1 MHPRMSDDVTENEGG
16 FDRDART
23 GGIGVDASAA
33 ATSSSN
39 ANVHLIQNQTDD
51 DFNDESDDET
61 DARGQPRR
69 RRRVLKDAT
78 ASSVYGLRREG
89 TTASLWAAMKL
100 RDDNHDDA
108 FAAVTTTKRGDASS
122 DVDLYAT
129 KCALYR
135 SHVESSR
142 AIARGALLRW
152 KLACSPRVSAAR
164 MADAA
169 VRARERRAARRAFD
183 RWCAQT
189 PGVSKRRRRR
199 RQHFNHHG
207 RGMSFGGEGD
217 DDDGGLTPVDFLNDD
232 EFPTDYR
239 DELEIR
245 LKQIARLEDAL
256 REANARE
263 ARAASG
269 EAFEEEMRKFRSHL
283 TNLQR
288 ELENVKRERDA
299 YKKKWTESSG
309 PAALKSLEERRANQ
323 RTMATQTTFDD
334 DDDDSREEEKAAAI
348 AKEKAAAIANATP
361 ATKSEI
367 RAAEKKWMDQARL
380 FQQKFER
387 QMEIT
392 SDFERKLREERTR
405 LLRSETRYEAR
416 IQEMATKHAEE
427 IIEMRSRRVEEEEE
441 EDDDARPTDREDE
454 LTYASPASLDND
466 RFAEYAK
473 IGAARGRAD
482 ERNDDDSEAYKSGRS
497 RSSSP
502 AVEETF
508 STPVGV
514 RGSDVASEHPERFET
529 ASKRLHFASLDDF
542 SSSSE
547 DEYNRGADDD
557 DEMHR
562 RGVPQPPPPVSAGAT
577 RKPIR
582 LTVAVAKLVMMGH
595 SQRDAIDAL
604 KRVDGNDVQAADA
617 WLKTRT

>member
-16 FDRDART
+16 FDRNART

-152 KLACSPRVSAAR
+152 KLACGPRVSAAR

-482 ERNDDDSEAYKSGRS
+482 ERNDDDSEAYESGRS

-508 STPVGV
+508 ITPVGV

>member
-1 MHPRMSDDVTENEGG
+1 MSNDEDDDVTESGG
-16 FDRDART
+16 SGRDARA
-23 GGIGVDASAA
+23 GGIVVDASAA
-33 ATSSSN
+33 AFTTMSESN
-39 ANVHLIQNQTDD
+39 VQLIQNQTDD
-51 DFNDESDDET
+51 DFNIQTDDDDNET
-61 DARGQPRR
+61 AARGR
-69 RRRVLKDAT
+69 RRRVSKDAT
-78 ASSVYGLRREG
+78 ALCLYGLRREG

-100 RDDNHDDA
+100 RDDKVDDDAFA
-108 FAAVTTTKRGDASS
+108 FAAVTTSDSS

-152 KLACSPRVSAAR
+152 KLACGPRVSAAR
-164 MADAA
+164 VADAA

-189 PGVSKRRRRR
+189 PGVSRRRRRR
-199 RQHFNHHG
+199 RQGWIHHG
-207 RGMSFGGEGD
+207 RGISFGGDDD
-217 DDDGGLTPVDFLNDD
+217 DDDGGMTPVDFLNDD

-283 TNLQR
+283 TNVQR

-323 RTMATQTTFDD
+323 RTMATQTTFDAGD
-334 DDDDSREEEKAAAI
+334 DAGDDGR
-348 AKEKAAAIANATP
+348 KEKAAAVANATP

-427 IIEMRSRRVEEEEE
+427 IIEMRSRRVKEDE
-441 EDDDARPTDREDE
+441 EDARRTDAEDE

-482 ERNDDDSEAYKSGRS
+482 ERNNHDSDVYESGRS

-514 RGSDVASEHPERFET
+514 RVSDAVAAASEHPERFET
-529 ASKRLHFASLDDF
+529 ASKRLHFPSLDDF

-547 DEYNRGADDD
+547 DEKHRGDGDGHDD
-557 DEMHR
+557 MNR
-562 RGVPQPPPPVSAGAT
+562 RGLPQPPSVSAGAT

-617 WLKTRT
+617 WLKNRT

>member
-16 FDRDART
+16 FDRNART

-39 ANVHLIQNQTDD
+39 ANVHLIQNQIDD

>member
-1 MHPRMSDDVTENEGG
+1 MSDDVTENEGG
-16 FDRDART
+16 FDRNART

-152 KLACSPRVSAAR
+152 KLACGPRVSAAR

-482 ERNDDDSEAYKSGRS
+482 ERNDDDSEAYESGRS

>member
-1 MHPRMSDDVTENEGG
+1 MSDDVTENEGG
-16 FDRDART
+16 FDRNART

-39 ANVHLIQNQTDD
+39 ANVHLIQNQIDD

-152 KLACSPRVSAAR
+152 KLACGPRVSAAR

-482 ERNDDDSEAYKSGRS
+482 ERNDDDSEAYESGRS

-508 STPVGV
+508 ITPVGV

>member
-16 FDRDART
+16 FDRNART

-152 KLACSPRVSAAR
+152 KLACGPRVSAAR

-508 STPVGV
+508 ITPVGV

>member
-482 ERNDDDSEAYKSGRS
+482 ERNDDDSEAYESGRS

-508 STPVGV
+508 ITPVGV

>member
-16 FDRDART
+16 FDRNART

-152 KLACSPRVSAAR
+152 KLACGPRVSAAR

>member
-16 FDRDART
+16 FDRNART

-39 ANVHLIQNQTDD
+39 ANVHLIQNQIDD

-482 ERNDDDSEAYKSGRS
+482 ERNDDDSEAYESGRS

-508 STPVGV
+508 ITPVGV

>member
-16 FDRDART
+16 FDRNART

>member
-1 MHPRMSDDVTENEGG
+1 MSNDEDDVTEGRG
-16 FDRDART
+16 LGRDART
-23 GGIGVDASAA
+23 GGIVVDASAA
-33 ATSSSN
+33 LTTTSESN
-39 ANVHLIQNQTDD
+39 LHLIQNQIDD
-51 DFNDESDDET
+51 DFNFQTDDDET
-61 DARGQPRR
+61 DARGQ
-69 RRRVLKDAT
+69 RRRVLKDAMP
-78 ASSVYGLRREG
+78 SSLYGLRREG

-100 RDDNHDDA
+100 RDDKVYDDALA
-108 FAAVTTTKRGDASS
+108 FAAVTKTDS

-152 KLACSPRVSAAR
+152 KLACGPRVSAAR
-164 MADAA
+164 VADAV

-189 PGVSKRRRRR
+189 PGVSRRRRRR
-199 RQHFNHHG
+199 RQRNHHG
-207 RGMSFGGEGD
+207 RGMSFGGDDD
-217 DDDGGLTPVDFLNDD
+217 DDDGGMTPVDFLNDD

-323 RTMATQTTFDD
+323 RTMATQTTFNDGGD
-334 DDDDSREEEKAAAI
+334 GDDDDSR
-348 AKEKAAAIANATP
+348 KEKAAAVANATP

-427 IIEMRSRRVEEEEE
+427 IIEMRSRRAKEHE
-441 EDDDARPTDREDE
+441 EDVRPTDEEDE

-482 ERNDDDSEAYKSGRS
+482 ERNDSSSDAYESGRS

-502 AVEETF
+502 AVKETF

-514 RGSDVASEHPERFET
+514 RGSDAVAVASEHPERFKT

-547 DEYNRGADDD
+547 NEKYSGDDD
-557 DEMHR
+557 DNDDMNR
-562 RGVPQPPPPVSAGAT
+562 RGLPQPPPVSAGAT

>member
-1 MHPRMSDDVTENEGG
+1 MSDDVTENGG
-16 FDRDART
+16 FGGDART
-23 GGIGVDASAA
+23 GGVVVVDALTAT
-33 ATSSSN
+33 TSSSNAN
-39 ANVHLIQNQTDD
+39 ANVHLIQNQIDD
-51 DFNDESDDET
+51 DDDDLNDDDDET
-61 DARGQPRR
+61 DARGQ

-78 ASSVYGLRREG
+78 ALSLYGLRREG

-100 RDDNHDDA
+100 RDDNQVDAFA
-108 FAAVTTTKRGDASS
+108 FAAVTTKNDDAAS

-152 KLACSPRVSAAR
+152 KLACGPRVSAAR
-164 MADAA
+164 VADAA

-189 PGVSKRRRRR
+189 PGVSRRRRR
-199 RQHFNHHG
+199 RRHHGRMHHG
-207 RGMSFGGEGD
+207 RGISFGGDDDDD
-217 DDDGGLTPVDFLNDD
+217 DDDGGMTPVDFLNDD

-283 TNLQR
+283 TNVQR

-334 DDDDSREEEKAAAI
+334 GDDDAGDDDGR
-348 AKEKAAAIANATP
+348 KEKAAAVANATP

-427 IIEMRSRRVEEEEE
+427 IIEMRSRRVKEDE
-441 EDDDARPTDREDE
+441 EDDARRMDAEDE

-482 ERNDDDSEAYKSGRS
+482 ERNDHDSDVYESGRS

-502 AVEETF
+502 VVEETF

-514 RGSDVASEHPERFET
+514 RGSDAVAAASEHPERFET

-547 DEYNRGADDD
+547 DEKHRGDDD
-557 DEMHR
+557 DNDDDMNR
-562 RGVPQPPPPVSAGAT
+562 RGIPQPPSVSAGTT